1 MSLPTPDQLNDI
13 LEQCILRLQNGET
26 LEAVLADYP
35 DAGSDL
41 RPALETILAV
51 WASRGSDTVPAT
63 AMMRSRARLIS
74 AARNLDTVPRP
85 SLARVRWVLFS
96 GWLSRF
102 RFALVPLAGLLLV
115 ASILFT
121 GLASA
126 HALPGQAFY
135 PVKIAAERIR
145 LSFATSPADRLAQE
159 EVLDLKRREEAE
171 ALIVQNREEEI
182 YLTGFLT
189 YDASVGWRIDE
200 LKVSVPPDML
210 PNLQELQDHYV
221 YLHAD
226 LLSNGELVAEWIEP
240 RVYLIT
246 GRIGAL
252 EGPRVL
258 VGDVWLQVSADQ
270 LAVLQAGQTVRVSV
284 TRLLDGELT
293 ALKIEIIAQAPT
305 PSRSAPV
312 LMPSETSEP
321 DTGGGDNPSEEQQPS
336 SGPDD
341 KEKHDD
347 DDDDDDD
354 KEKKDSSSSGENGD
368 EQKDGIEEAK
378 TTEAAPQ
385 PTRTPEPTRRKH

>member
-13 LEQCILRLQNGET
+13 LEQCILRLQNGEA
-26 LEAVLADYP
+26 LETVLADQP
-35 DAGSDL
+35 DASADL

-51 WASRGSDTVPAT
+51 WASRGSDTVPVT

-74 AARNLDTVPRP
+74 AARNLDTRPRP

-96 GWLSRF
+96 GWVSRF

-145 LSFATSPADRLAQE
+145 LSFATSAADRLAQE
-159 EVLDLKRREEAE
+159 EILDLKRREEAE

-200 LKVSVPPDML
+200 LKVSMPADML
-210 PNLQELQDHYV
+210 PNLQVLQDHYV

-226 LLSNGELVAEWIEP
+226 LLSSGELVAEWVEP

-305 PSRSAPV
+305 PSSSAPI

-321 DTGGGDNPSEEQQPS
+321 DTGGGDNPTGEQQPS
-336 SGPDD
+336 NPDD

-347 DDDDDDD
+347 DHDE
-354 KEKKDSSSSGENGD
+354 EKKDSSSSEEHGD
-368 EQKDGIEEAK
+368 EQKDGIEEAQ
-378 TTEAAPQ
+378 TTKAAPQ